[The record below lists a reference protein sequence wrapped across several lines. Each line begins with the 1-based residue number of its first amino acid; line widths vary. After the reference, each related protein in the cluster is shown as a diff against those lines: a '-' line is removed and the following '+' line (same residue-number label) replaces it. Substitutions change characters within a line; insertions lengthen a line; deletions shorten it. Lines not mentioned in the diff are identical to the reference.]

1 VPVDDLAIR
10 HSVFIQFSFTFVHS
24 PLLLADQW
32 IALKNP
38 LQSQGAQAMANK
50 FTVYTAEAITKIHTM
65 KLAGKKSAEI
75 ARAIGTTT
83 NSLSARMSQ
92 LGITK
97 AKPRPE
103 IAA

>member
-1 VPVDDLAIR
+1 M
-10 HSVFIQFSFTFVHS
+10 STQ
-24 PLLLADQW
+24 
-32 IALKNP
+32 
-38 LQSQGAQAMANK
+38 
-50 FTVYTAEAITKIHTM
+50 FTVYTAEAIAKIHAM
-65 KLAGKKSAEI
+65 KAAGKKSAEI

-97 AKPRPE
+97 AKPRSE